1 MHEPYT
7 KLHSSAGSTTVSG
20 RGGLTLESFGELGLS
35 PAVKKGVDAAGYR
48 RPFPIQAEA
57 IGPLLEGKNLIG
69 QAKAGSGKT
78 LAFGIPLIQ
87 AMDENQPWVQG
98 LVLAPTRE
106 LAVQITL
113 ELQKVASYTGVKVV
127 TIYGGQSMS
136 IQLDALRRG
145 AQVVIGT
152 PGRTIDHI
160 RRGTLKLDAVR
171 FVVLDEADV
180 MLDMGFIDDV
190 DYILGRT
197 PPGRQMSLFS
207 ATMPRSIVQLSQ
219 RYMADAV
226 RVMVDENEP
235 SAETLEQF
243 YARAER
249 DQKLELLLDILQK
262 ENRKSAV
269 VFCRTRHGTTRLA
282 RELERRFMG
291 VVSLHGDLSQNQ
303 RDHAM
308 ELFRSGRADVLVAT
322 DVASRGIDVRQV
334 DCVINYDVPEDPT
347 VYFHRVGRT
356 ARAGDAGRSYTFV
369 SGDESADFARIA
381 SVAQPPIKPLREE
394 DSRAPKNPTLSS
406 RGFRP
411 WRHGRRER
419 RRGNPRHFRRYG

>member
-1 MHEPYT
+1 
-7 KLHSSAGSTTVSG
+7 
-20 RGGLTLESFGELGLS
+20 LTLESFDELRLK
-35 PAVKKGVDAAGYR
+35 PVVRKGVDAAGYR

-57 IGPLLEGKNLIG
+57 IGPLLEGRNLIG

-78 LAFGIPLIQ
+78 LAFGIPLVQ
-87 AMDENQPWVQG
+87 AMNENQPWVQG

-113 ELQKVASYTGVKVV
+113 ELQKIASYTGVRIV
-127 TIYGGQSMS
+127 TIYGGQSMNL
-136 IQLDALRRG
+136 QLDALRRG
-145 AQVVIGT
+145 AHIVVGT

-160 RRGTLKLDAVR
+160 KRGTLRLDAVR
-171 FVVLDEADV
+171 FVVIDEADV

-190 DYILGRT
+190 DYILGKT

-226 RVMVDENEP
+226 RVMVDVNEP
-235 SAETLEQF
+235 SADTLEQF
-243 YARAER
+243 YARVER

-269 VFCRTRHGTTRLA
+269 VFCRTRHGTIRLA
-282 RELERRFMG
+282 RELERRFMS

-303 RDHAM
+303 RDHSM
-308 ELFRSGRADVLVAT
+308 GLFRSGRADVLVAT

-356 ARAGDAGRSYTFV
+356 ARAGDIGRSYTFV

-381 SVAQPPIKPLREE
+381 SLAKAPIKPLREE
-394 DSRAPKNPTLSS
+394 DSRAPRAATLSS
-406 RGFRP
+406 RGPRP
-411 WRHGRRER
+411 WRHSRRER
-419 RRGNPRHFRRYG
+419 RRGNPRHFQRYR

>member
-1 MHEPYT
+1 M
-7 KLHSSAGSTTVSG
+7 
-20 RGGLTLESFGELGLS
+20 ESFEELSLAL
-35 PAVKKGVDAAGYR
+35 PVKRGVLGAGYL
-48 RPFPIQAEA
+48 RPFPIQAQA
-57 IGPLLEGKNLIG
+57 IGPLLDGKSLIG

-78 LAFGIPLIQ
+78 LAFGIPLVQ
-87 AMDENQPWVQG
+87 AVEERAPWVQG

-113 ELQKVASYTGVKVV
+113 ELQKIAAFTGVRIV
-127 TIYGGQSMS
+127 TIYGGQSMNV
-136 IQLDALRRG
+136 QLDALRRG
-145 AQVVIGT
+145 AHIVVGT

-160 RRGTLKLDAVR
+160 KRGTLRLDSVN

-190 DYILGRT
+190 DYILAKTPRT
-197 PPGRQMSLFS
+197 KQMALFS

-219 RYMADAV
+219 RYMVDPV

-243 YARAER
+243 YARVER
-249 DQKLELLLDILQK
+249 EDKLSLLLDILAK

-269 VFCRTRHGTTRLA
+269 VFCRTRHGTIRLA
-282 RELERRFMG
+282 RELERRFLS
-291 VVSLHGDLSQNQ
+291 VVSLHGDLTQNQ
-303 RDHAM
+303 RDHSM
-308 ELFRSGRADVLVAT
+308 SLFRSGKADVLVAT

-356 ARAGDAGRSYTFV
+356 ARAGDVGRSYTFV
-369 SGDESADFARIA
+369 SRDESGDFARISA
-381 SVAQPPIKPLREE
+381 LARAPIKPLREE
-394 DSRAPKNPTLSS
+394 DSRTPARPTVSS
-406 RGFRP
+406 RGERP
-411 WRHGRRER
+411 WRHGPRER
-419 RRGNPRHFRRYG
+419 YRGNPRHFRRYR

>member
-1 MHEPYT
+1 MD
-7 KLHSSAGSTTVSG
+7 S
-20 RGGLTLESFGELGLS
+20 
-35 PAVKKGVDAAGYR
+35 AGYR

-57 IGPLLEGKNLIG
+57 IGPLLEGRNLIG

-87 AMDENQPWVQG
+87 SVDESQPRVQA

-113 ELQKVASYTGVKVV
+113 ELQKIGAYTGVRIV
-127 TIYGGQSMS
+127 TIYGGQSMNV
-136 IQLDALRRG
+136 QLDALRRG
-145 AQVVIGT
+145 AHVIVGT

-160 RRGTLKLDAVR
+160 KRGTLRLDSVG

-190 DYILGRT
+190 DYILART

-219 RYMADAV
+219 RYMADPV
-226 RVMVDENEP
+226 HVLVDENEP

-243 YARAER
+243 YAWVER
-249 DQKLELLLDILQK
+249 DEKLPLLLDILAK

-269 VFCRTRHGTTRLA
+269 VFCRTRHGTIRLA
-282 RELERRFMG
+282 RELERRFLS
-291 VVSLHGDLSQNQ
+291 VVALHGDLSQNQ
-303 RDHAM
+303 RDHSMA
-308 ELFRSGRADVLVAT
+308 LFRGGKADVLVAT
-322 DVASRGIDVRQV
+322 DVASRGIDIRQV

-356 ARAGDAGRSYTFV
+356 ARAGDVGKSYTFV
-369 SGDESADFARIA
+369 SGDEGADFARI
-381 SVAQPPIKPLREE
+381 VARAGAPIKPLREE
-394 DSRAPKNPTLSS
+394 DARSQPRSTLSS
-406 RGFRP
+406 RGPRP
-411 WRHGRRER
+411 WQHGRRER
-419 RRGNPRHFRRYG
+419 RRGNPRHFRRYRRA

>member
-1 MHEPYT
+1 MD
-7 KLHSSAGSTTVSG
+7 AAVDN
-20 RGGLTLESFGELGLS
+20 FDQLGLA
-35 PAVKKGVDAAGYR
+35 PAIKRGVYSSGYR
-48 RPFPIQAEA
+48 RPFPIQAQA
-57 IGPLLEGKNLIG
+57 IGPLLDGRSLIG

-87 AMDENQPWVQG
+87 AIDEKQHWVQA

-113 ELQKVASYTGVKVV
+113 ELQKIGSYTSVRIV
-127 TIYGGQSMS
+127 TIYGGQSMNA
-136 IQLDALRRG
+136 QLDALRRG
-145 AQVVIGT
+145 AHVVVGT

-160 RRGTLKLDAVR
+160 KRGTLRLDTVK

-190 DYILGRT
+190 DFILSKT
-197 PPGRQMSLFS
+197 SPKRQMSLFS
-207 ATMPRSIVQLSQ
+207 ATMPGSIVRLSQ
-219 RYMADAV
+219 RYMTDPV

-235 SAETLEQF
+235 SAETLEQL
-243 YARAER
+243 YARVER
-249 DQKLELLLDILQK
+249 DEKLALLLDILAK

-269 VFCRTRHGTTRLA
+269 VFCRTRHGTIRLA
-282 RELERRFMG
+282 RELERRFLS

-303 RDHAM
+303 RDRSMA
-308 ELFRSGRADVLVAT
+308 LFRSGKADVLVAT

-356 ARAGDAGRSYTFV
+356 ARAGDLGRSYTFV
-369 SGDESADFARIA
+369 SGDEEPDFARIVGMA
-381 SVAQPPIKPLREE
+381 KAPISPLRAE
-394 DSRAPKNPTLSS
+394 DERARPKPMLSS
-406 RGFRP
+406 RGSRP
-411 WRHGRRER
+411 WRHGRQER
-419 RRGNPRHFRRYG
+419 RRGNPRHFRRHW

>member
-1 MHEPYT
+1 MDVTLDSFEHF
-7 KLHSSAGSTTVSG
+7 KLAPQIK
-20 RGGLTLESFGELGLS
+20 RGVNS
-35 PAVKKGVDAAGYR
+35 AGYR
-48 RPFPIQAEA
+48 RPFPIQAQA
-57 IGPLLEGKNLIG
+57 IGPLLEGRNLIG

-78 LAFGIPLIQ
+78 LAFGIPLVQ
-87 AMDENQPWVQG
+87 AVDVNQPWVQS

-113 ELQKVASYTGVKVV
+113 ELQKIGSYTSVRVV
-127 TIYGGQSMS
+127 TVYGGQSMN

-145 AQVVIGT
+145 AHVVVGT

-160 RRGTLKLDAVR
+160 KRGTLRLDTVK

-190 DYILGRT
+190 DYILSKT
-197 PPGRQMSLFS
+197 PPTRQMSLFS
-207 ATMPRSIVQLSQ
+207 ATMPSSIVRLSQ
-219 RYMADAV
+219 RYMTDPV

-235 SAETLEQF
+235 SAETLEQL
-243 YARAER
+243 YARVER
-249 DQKLELLLDILQK
+249 DEKLPLLLEILAK

-269 VFCRTRHGTTRLA
+269 VFCRTRHGTIRLA
-282 RELERRFMG
+282 RELDRRFLS

-303 RDHAM
+303 RDHSMA
-308 ELFRSGRADVLVAT
+308 LFRGGKADVLVAT

-356 ARAGDAGRSYTFV
+356 ARAGDVGRSYTFV
-369 SGDESADFARIA
+369 SRDEEPDFARIVGMA
-381 SVAQPPIKPLREE
+381 KAPIKPLREE
-394 DSRAPKNPTLSS
+394 DAKFRPKPSLSS
-406 RGFRP
+406 RGPRP

-419 RRGNPRHFRRYG
+419 HRGNPRHFRRHW

>member
-1 MHEPYT
+1 MNSFEELSLAPQIR
-7 KLHSSAGSTTVSG
+7 KGVLSAG
-20 RGGLTLESFGELGLS
+20 
-35 PAVKKGVDAAGYR
+35 YI
-48 RPFPIQAEA
+48 RPFPIQAQA
-57 IGPLLEGKNLIG
+57 IGPLLDGKSLIG

-78 LAFGIPLIQ
+78 LAFGAPLVQ
-87 AMDENQPWVQG
+87 AIDENLPWVQG

-113 ELQKVASYTGVKVV
+113 ELQKIGAYTGVRVV
-127 TIYGGQSMS
+127 TIYGGQSMNL
-136 IQLDALRRG
+136 QLDALRRG
-145 AQVVIGT
+145 AHIVIGT

-160 RRGTLKLDAVR
+160 KRGTLRLDSVR

-190 DYILGRT
+190 DYILGKT
-197 PPGRQMSLFS
+197 PPGRQMALFS
-207 ATMPRSIVQLSQ
+207 ATMPRSIVHLSQ
-219 RYMADAV
+219 RYMAEPV

-243 YARAER
+243 YARVER
-249 DQKLELLLDILQK
+249 EDKLALLLDILGK

-269 VFCRTRHGTTRLA
+269 VFCRTRHGTIRLA
-282 RELERRFMG
+282 KELERRFLS

-303 RDHAM
+303 RDHSM
-308 ELFRSGRADVLVAT
+308 GLFRSGKADVLVAT

-356 ARAGDAGRSYTFV
+356 ARAGDVGKSFTFV
-369 SGDESADFARIA
+369 SRDESHDFARISA
-381 SVAQPPIKPLREE
+381 LARAPINPLREE
-394 DSRAPKNPTLSS
+394 DARKPVKPMLSS
-406 RGFRP
+406 RGPRP
-411 WRHGRRER
+411 WRHGGRER
-419 RRGNPRHFRRYG
+419 HRGNPRHFRRYH

>member
-1 MHEPYT
+1 
-7 KLHSSAGSTTVSG
+7 LN
-20 RGGLTLESFGELGLS
+20 SFDELQLA
-35 PAVKKGVDAAGYR
+35 PPVRKGVRAAGFI
-48 RPFPIQAEA
+48 RPFPIQAQA
-57 IGPLLEGKNLIG
+57 IGPLLEGRNLVG

-78 LAFGIPLIQ
+78 LAFGIPLVQ
-87 AMDENQPWVQG
+87 AMDERLTSVQG

-113 ELQKVASYTGVKVV
+113 ELQKIAAYTALRVV
-127 TIYGGQSMS
+127 TVYGGQSMNV
-136 IQLDALRRG
+136 QLDALKRG
-145 AQVVIGT
+145 AHIVVGT

-160 RRGTLKLDAVR
+160 KRGTLKLDSVK

-197 PPGRQMSLFS
+197 PRTRQTALFS
-207 ATMPRSIVQLSQ
+207 ATMPKSIAQLAQ
-219 RYMADAV
+219 RYMADPV

-243 YARAER
+243 YARVER
-249 DQKLELLLDILQK
+249 DEKLQLLLDVLAK

-269 VFCRTRHGTTRLA
+269 VFCRTRHGTIRLA
-282 RELERRFMG
+282 RELERRFLN

-303 RDHAM
+303 RDRSM
-308 ELFRSGRADVLVAT
+308 GLFRAGRADVLVAT

-356 ARAGDAGRSYTFV
+356 ARAGDPGRSYTFV
-369 SGDESADFARIA
+369 SGDEEPDFARIA
-381 SVAQPPIKPLREE
+381 SLAKAPIKPLREQ
-394 DSRAPKNPTLSS
+394 DARAPKVRTISS
-406 RGFRP
+406 RGPRP
-411 WRHGRRER
+411 WRHARGER
-419 RRGNPRHFRRYG
+419 RRGYPRRFRRYR

>member
-1 MHEPYT
+1 ME
-7 KLHSSAGSTTVSG
+7 AF
-20 RGGLTLESFGELGLS
+20 EELQLAPS
-35 PAVKKGVDAAGYR
+35 VRKGVLAAGYR
-48 RPFPIQAEA
+48 RPFPIQAQA
-57 IGPLLEGKNLIG
+57 IGPLLEGRNLIG

-78 LAFGIPLIQ
+78 LAFGIPLVQ
-87 AMDENQPWVQG
+87 SVDENAPRVQA

-113 ELQKVASYTGVKVV
+113 EFQKIAAYTRVRVV
-127 TIYGGQSMS
+127 TVYGGQSMN

-145 AQVVIGT
+145 PQVVVGT

-160 RRGTLKLDAVR
+160 KRGTLRLDSVR

-190 DYILGRT
+190 DYILGKT
-197 PPGRQMSLFS
+197 PHGKQMALFS
-207 ATMPRSIVQLSQ
+207 ATMPRSILQLSQ
-219 RYMADAV
+219 RYMADPV

-243 YARAER
+243 YARVER
-249 DQKLELLLDILQK
+249 EDKLNLLLDILGK

-269 VFCRTRHGTTRLA
+269 VFCRTRYGTIRLA
-282 RELERRFMG
+282 RELERRFLS

-303 RDHAM
+303 RDHSM
-308 ELFRSGRADVLVAT
+308 GLFRTGKADVLVAT

-334 DCVINYDVPEDPT
+334 DCVVNFDVPEDPT

-356 ARAGDAGRSYTFV
+356 ARAGDLGRSYTFV
-369 SGDESADFARIA
+369 SRDESGDFARI
-381 SVAQPPIKPLREE
+381 VALAKAPIKPLREG
-394 DSRAPKNPTLSS
+394 DSRAPARPLLSS
-406 RGFRP
+406 RGPRP
-411 WRHGRRER
+411 WRHGRGER
-419 RRGNPRHFRRYG
+419 RRGNPKRFRRYH

>member
-1 MHEPYT
+1 M
-7 KLHSSAGSTTVSG
+7 SSFEV
-20 RGGLTLESFGELGLS
+20 LPLK
-35 PAVKKGVDAAGYR
+35 PAILKGVLAAGYV
-48 RPFPIQAEA
+48 RPFPIQAQA

-78 LAFGIPLIQ
+78 LAFGIPLVQ
-87 AMDENQPWVQG
+87 AVDASLSRVQA

-113 ELQKVASYTGVKVV
+113 ELQKIGSYTAVRVV
-127 TIYGGQSMS
+127 TIYGGQSMNV
-136 IQLDALRRG
+136 QLEALRKG
-145 AQVVIGT
+145 AHIVVGT

-160 RRGTLKLDAVR
+160 KRGTLRLDSVK
-171 FVVLDEADV
+171 FVVIDEADV
-180 MLDMGFIDDV
+180 MLDMGFIEDV
-190 DYILGRT
+190 DYILDKT
-197 PPGRQMSLFS
+197 PSARQTALFS

-219 RYMADAV
+219 RYVPDPI

-243 YARAER
+243 YARIER
-249 DQKLELLLDILQK
+249 DKKLQLLMDILEK

-269 VFCRTRHGTTRLA
+269 VFCRTRHGTIRLA
-282 RELERRFMG
+282 RELERRFLS
-291 VVSLHGDLSQNQ
+291 VVSLHGDLTQKQ
-303 RDHAM
+303 RDHSM
-308 ELFRSGRADVLVAT
+308 GLFRAGKADVLVAT

-356 ARAGDAGRSYTFV
+356 ARAGDVGRSYTFV
-369 SGDESADFARIA
+369 SWEEEGDFARIA
-381 SVAQPPIKPLREE
+381 ARAKAPIKPLREE
-394 DSRAPKNPTLSS
+394 DARKKPRPALSAK
-406 RGFRP
+406 GTRP

-419 RRGNPRHFRRYG
+419 DRGRPNRWRRYH

>member
-1 MHEPYT
+1 M
-7 KLHSSAGSTTVSG
+7 
-20 RGGLTLESFGELGLS
+20 TLESFDELRLK
-35 PAVKKGVDAAGYR
+35 PAVRKGVDAAGYR

-57 IGPLLEGKNLIG
+57 IGPLLEGRNLIG

-87 AMDENQPWVQG
+87 ATDENQAWVQG

-113 ELQKVASYTGVKVV
+113 ELQKIASYTGVRIV
-127 TIYGGQSMS
+127 TIYGGQSMNV
-136 IQLDALRRG
+136 QLDALRRG
-145 AQVVIGT
+145 AHIVVGT

-160 RRGTLKLDAVR
+160 RRGTLRLDAVR
-171 FVVLDEADV
+171 FVVIDEADV

-190 DYILGRT
+190 DYILGKT
-197 PPGRQMSLFS
+197 PPGRQMGLFS

-226 RVMVDENEP
+226 RVMIDENEP

-243 YARAER
+243 YARVER
-249 DQKLELLLDILQK
+249 DQKLELLIDILQK

-269 VFCRTRHGTTRLA
+269 VFCRTRHGTIRLA
-282 RELERRFMG
+282 RELERRFMS
-291 VVSLHGDLSQNQ
+291 VVSLHGDLSQKQ
-303 RDHAM
+303 RDYSM
-308 ELFRSGRADVLVAT
+308 GLFRSGRADVLVAT

-356 ARAGDAGRSYTFV
+356 ARAGDIGRSYTFV
-369 SGDESADFARIA
+369 SRDESADFARIA
-381 SVAQPPIKPLREE
+381 ALARAPIKPLREE
-394 DSRAPKNPTLSS
+394 DSRAPKTPTLSS
-406 RGFRP
+406 LGPRP
-411 WRHGRRER
+411 WRHGKRER
-419 RRGNPRHFRRYG
+419 RRGNPRHFQRYR